1 MDKYVD
7 VGTFMTGLSILGDK
21 MSENGKVVID
31 QVIEMLNDFEA
42 ADVKPVVYGEW
53 VPIYDEH
60 LGTLYKCSA
69 CSFIRDPYILKEET
83 YCACCGAYMNGADN
97 LRKST

>member
-1 MDKYVD
+1 MDKYVNARS
-7 VGTFMTGLSILGDK
+7 FASALSILGDK

-31 QVIEMLNDFEA
+31 QVIELLNDFEA

-60 LGTLYKCSA
+60 LGTLYKCS
-69 CSFIRDPYILKEET
+69 S
-83 YCACCGAYMNGADN
+83 CGAYMNGVDN